1 MADNAVLVFVIDSD
15 PAKKGAQDVVNALTG
30 VQKKSKETAAAA
42 SEVGKSM
49 KAGVPASQQLA
60 KTFRDNATASQQLR
74 TQLLGVNTAT
84 AQLKQLVGGLS
95 AAFAVR
101 ELVRYSDEYK
111 KLSGRLMIVSKD
123 TGNFLALQRELNK
136 TANESRV
143 GIRGTTDLYSRL
155 AQTTTRTTA
164 TQRDLLQVTD
174 AISKGLAITGE
185 SAASAQGA
193 MTQFTQGLATNF
205 EAAGQE
211 IRSLQEQAPRVAKAL
226 ADGLN
231 ELGITANA
239 TSGDLMRLAKDGV
252 ITAENSIRA
261 LQTQVPKLNAEFAK
275 IPLTVGQAFTAL
287 DNAFI
292 TFVGT
297 NSIAKGATDTLAQGI
312 LLLADNLGLLT
323 NAVTV
328 AAVAYGVKLV
338 AAYIQS
344 STQATVAT
352 RATILLSAQQLVQAE
367 SATVAAAAELNKA
380 RALAAGSLGMS
391 TSANAAVV
399 LAEANLATATSAQ
412 AAAGATLRLNS
423 VLLASTG
430 RAAALGS
437 MLRASVGGAFAFL
450 ASPAG
455 IAAVVAGLFIFG
467 DEIQKAAD
475 KGNRFAQAVNV
486 IRKALVDFVD
496 FIGKYYLKAV
506 DSISLGL
513 SQFAEWAGVF
523 EEGTTDIL
531 RNMQETRNASA
542 ELEQA
547 ATDLAGGGGGSGG
560 GGTGLNGAADALK
573 EFGKQ
578 LDKALKRERIQ
589 SATQA
594 MSELQAVAAEVD
606 AWVQESIGSLEL
618 LTKAQKEQVS
628 ELKKLR
634 QANVAQEK
642 FKQIIEDTR
651 TPQEELNRKL
661 KELEELRPFAKTA
674 EEAEALDRAIK
685 KLGEGTNPLAEIF
698 KDTAVQ
704 IKNAFASAFESLF
717 SGELRSWEDFAGSI
731 KDIFVKM
738 LAQMA
743 TLAIAKPIIVPI
755 IQAVGSSIGLA
766 DADINSVVGELGGAG
781 GTSSGG
787 IGDLLGLGG
796 MGVSG
801 GFLSGIKDYINSAA
815 SDIFGTFSGVGPQLP
830 GVDNTFT
837 GILGETFSGSWGGAI
852 ANLLGLGSGN
862 MLLDTGTSLAGAA
875 IGNLIFPGIGGIV
888 GSFAGTALGGLFG
901 GKSRPHPASN
911 FGAKGFSATGTL
923 LDSVSSSKHTST
935 EAADALSKAVS
946 QAVQGLAA
954 GTGIDYSG
962 INSFQGGVDDGRGFY
977 SLGSFK
983 DWRKG
988 ETFTFDPNK
997 EGDAERALAETML
1010 EMTRRVAGANGA
1022 IRKDLIPALDRVKV
1036 EGREAADIISDI
1048 ALIANFDNIGQQLYD
1063 TTQQATA
1070 MEEVMKQ
1077 VDAQFVAVR
1086 TSATELG
1093 LPLSELEA
1101 GLDNVRQYISTE
1113 FNAGLDEALL
1123 AIKNPLQSQ
1132 LNGLLDEYY
1141 NMSRDAIA
1149 ANGDVSK
1156 VNELFSLKAL
1166 QLSQQYDTVL
1176 QGQRESIT
1184 EIRSEAESLANAYS
1198 GISRSLADA
1207 LVALRLGDLSTLSP
1221 KDKLEEARAKFLEL
1235 SSKARSGDV
1244 DAANQLPTFANE
1256 FLKLSQ
1262 SYFSS
1267 TGDFSRD
1274 FELVQQELQA
1284 AQQYAAS
1291 QEQLQRQLVSTS
1303 TQQLLTL
1310 QTGFGDLSTILRNS
1324 NLTKVN
1330 SLANPNVLVSADN
1343 PNERV
1348 LALQGSL
1355 TQSQFAAAVEV
1366 LKATSPGVTPGQGT
1380 RSIFYEQNKA
1390 AAEQARAQLRNIIP
1404 GFATGTDYLRMG
1416 DLAMVGERGPELMTS
1431 RYDSRVIPMEH
1442 SYMVLSA
1449 IERNNMLMEE
1459 SLREQEQQT
1468 LELRAQVVVLQ
1479 DGMTRMLQQQGAIEQ
1494 NTARAAQNA
1503 TLQARRKD

>member
-30 VQKKSKETAAAA
+30 VQKKSKETA
-42 SEVGKSM
+42 SSTQQMGKAM
-49 KAGVPASQQLA
+49 QGNVPVSQQLA
-60 KTFRDNATASQQLR
+60 RSYRESATATQQLR
-74 TQLLGVNTAT
+74 VQSVAASSALLT
-84 AQLKQLVGGLS
+84 LKQAVGGLS

-111 KLSGRLMIVSKD
+111 KLSGRLLIVSKD
-123 TGNFLALQRELNK
+123 TNNFLYLQRELNK
-136 TANESRV
+136 VSGETRT
-143 GIRGTTDLYSRL
+143 GISNTTNLYARL

-164 TQRDLLQVTD
+164 TQRDLLEVTQ

-185 SAASAQGA
+185 DANSAAGA
-193 MTQFTQGLATNF
+193 ITQFTQGLATNF

-226 ADGLN
+226 AEGLN

-261 LQTQVPKLNAEFAK
+261 LQTQMPKLNAEFAK
-275 IPLTVGQAFTAL
+275 IAPTVAQSFTLLNDAL
-287 DNAFI
+287 INFI
-292 TFVGT
+292 GT
-297 NSIAKGATDTLAQGI
+297 NNVAIGVTDGIAGAIT
-312 LLLADNLGLLT
+312 LLADNLDTLAT
-323 NAVTV
+323 
-328 AAVAYGVKLV
+328 AAG
-338 AAYIQS
+338 
-344 STQATVAT
+344 
-352 RATILLSAQQLVQAE
+352 
-367 SATVAAAAELNKA
+367 VAAAVFGTRLVIDIAKTTAAFVANQLQAAAAARMGVLYAAQQVQQTTAAYAVAASELAKA
-380 RALAAGSLGMS
+380 RAFAASNLGVGTATGLAI
-391 TSANAAVV
+391 AN
-399 LAEANLATATSAQ
+399 AEANLAQAVAARTSAG
-412 AAAGATLRLNS
+412 AMLTMNASVAAGAGVFTRIGTAISTFILGLNPLTIALT
-423 VLLASTG
+423 VL
-430 RAAALGS
+430 
-437 MLRASVGGAFAFL
+437 GGALFL
-450 ASPAG
+450 ATTRTTE
-455 IAAVVAGLFIFG
+455 L
-467 DEIQKAAD
+467 DEIQQRHKNNMSKISEDYKTLTEASREQAEALRDESRANLRLAKTAIETSQKKIQALEAESRAITKAITRNPLMGARLGLAAAD
-475 KGNRFAQAVNV
+475 NPRAFDITEDLVNARHELANLKKEVEGYEKNLNKANAV
-486 IRKALVDFVD
+486 IEKMGRK
-496 FIGKYYLKAV
+496 
-506 DSISLGL
+506 
-513 SQFAEWAGVF
+513 
-523 EEGTTDIL
+523 
-531 RNMQETRNASA
+531 
-542 ELEQA
+542 
-547 ATDLAGGGGGSGG
+547 GGGGSGVPAV
-560 GGTGLNGAADALK
+560 TGATEELK
-573 EFGKQ
+573 KELEKVNKE
-578 LDKALKRERIQ
+578 LDKAKETVPEIAAQ
-589 SATQA
+589 T
-594 MSELQAVAAEVD
+594 SE
-606 AWVQESIGSLEL
+606 
-618 LTKAQKEQVS
+618 
-628 ELKKLR
+628 
-634 QANVAQEK
+634 VAQV
-642 FKQIIEDTR
+642 
-651 TPQEELNRKL
+651 
-661 KELEELRPFAKTA
+661 
-674 EEAEALDRAIK
+674 
-685 KLGEGTNPLAEIF
+685 F
-698 KDTAVQ
+698 KDTATG
-704 IKNAFASAFESLF
+704 IRDAFRDSFKALF
-717 SGELRSWEDFAGSI
+717 SGEVTNFATFADKI
-731 KDIFVKM
+731 KDVFTNM
-738 LAQMA
+738 LAEMA

-755 IQAVGSSIGLA
+755 IQAVGAGIGLGETG
-766 DADINSVVGELGGAG
+766 INSVVGELGGAG
-781 GTSSGG
+781 SSSGG
-787 IGDLLGLGG
+787 IGDLLGLGS
-796 MGVSG
+796 MGGSG
-801 GFLSGIKDYINSAA
+801 GFLSGIKDYVNSVA
-815 SDIFGTFSGVGPQLP
+815 SDVFGTFSGVGPQMP

-911 FGAKGFSATGTL
+911 FGAKGFDAMGML

-935 EAADALSKAVS
+935 EVADALSKAVS
-946 QAVQGLAA
+946 DAVRGLAA

-983 DWRKG
+983 DFKKG

-1022 IRKDLIPALDRVKV
+1022 IRADLIPALDRIKV
-1036 EGREAADIISDI
+1036 EGREAADIIADI

-1063 TTQQATA
+1063 TTQEATA
-1070 MEEVMKQ
+1070 MEAVMKQ
-1077 VDAQFVAVR
+1077 VDTQFNAVR

-1093 LPLSELEA
+1093 LPLSELENS
-1101 GLDNVRQYISTE
+1101 LSNVKQYISTE
-1113 FNAGLDEALL
+1113 FNARLDSALL
-1123 AIKNPLQSQ
+1123 AIKDPLQAQ

-1166 QLSQQYDTVL
+1166 QLQSQYDTVL
-1176 QGQRESIT
+1176 QAQRQSIT
-1184 EIRSEAESLANAYS
+1184 DIRSEAEALATSYASIGKSL
-1198 GISRSLADA
+1198 GDA

-1221 KDKLEEARAKFLEL
+1221 KDKLEEARARFLEL
-1235 SSKARSGDV
+1235 SSKARSGD
-1244 DAANQLPTFANE
+1244 AAAAGELPAFANE

-1267 TGDFSRD
+1267 TGDFSAD
-1274 FELVQQELQA
+1274 FELVQRELQA
-1284 AQQYAAS
+1284 AQGYAAS
-1291 QEQLQRQLVSTS
+1291 QEQLQRQLVVTS
-1303 TQQLLTL
+1303 TQQLSAL
-1310 QTGFGDLSTILRNS
+1310 QTGFGDLTTILRNS

-1355 TQSQFAAAVEV
+1355 TQSQLAAAVEV

-1380 RSIFYEQNKA
+1380 RSIFYEKNKA

-1404 GFATGTDYLRMG
+1404 GFASGTDYLRMG
-1416 DLAMVGERGPELMTS
+1416 ELAMVGERGPELMTS

-1442 SYMVLSA
+1442 SYMVLTA
-1449 IERNNMLMEE
+1449 IERSNMIMEQ

-1479 DGMTRMLQQQGAIEQ
+1479 DGMSRMLQQQGAIEQ

-1503 TLQARRKD
+1503 TLQSRRKE